1 MNNRMQTTLPSE
13 LDQQLL
19 SPAFYHNPYP
29 LYAQLRQDAP
39 VVWSERMGAWLITR
53 YDDVLATL
61 RDTQH
66 FSSQGRMLAALD
78 RLAPDERAQLQPFE
92 QHFTGGLINSDPPD
106 HTRLR
111 TLINKA
117 FSPRMVEQLRG
128 RVATLVNEFLD
139 AVQARGAMD
148 VIADLAYPLPAT
160 VIAEMLGAPGA
171 DRERFKRWSEGIFAI
186 QGRGR
191 LTFAQLAQ
199 AQEHLLAFRA
209 YLRGLIAARRAQPH
223 DDLLGQLVAVEMA
236 GDRLSEAELLTTCVT
251 LLTAGHETTTNLIGN
266 TLYTLLQHPDQ
277 LQAICQESA
286 LLPTAIEEVLRFE
299 SPLQRNPRRLAQD
312 YEYAGQAM
320 RKGDFVL
327 QMLGSAN
334 RDPAIF
340 AAADHFDSQR
350 QPNRHVAFGFGL
362 HFCLGAPLARLEAPI
377 AVQLILERLSNLRLA
392 QPAAPWLHH
401 NLVRGLASLPV
412 VF

>member
-1 MNNRMQTTLPSE
+1 MQTILSSE

-19 SPAFYHNPYP
+19 APAFYHNPYP
-29 LYAQLRQDAP
+29 LYAQLREEAP
-39 VVWSERMGAWLITR
+39 VVWSERLGAWLIAR
-53 YDDVLATL
+53 YDDVLTTL

-78 RLAPDERAQLQPFE
+78 RLSPDERAQLQPFA
-92 QHFTGGLINSDPPD
+92 QHFTGGLINADPPD
-106 HTRLR
+106 HTRMR

-117 FSPRMVEQLRG
+117 FSPRMVEQLRQ
-128 RVATLVNEFLD
+128 RVETLVNEFLD
-139 AVQARGAMD
+139 AVQDRGAMD

-160 VIAEMLGAPGA
+160 VIAEMLGAPGE

-199 AQEHLLAFRA
+199 AQAHLLAFRT
-209 YLRGLIAARRAQPH
+209 YLRGLIAARRERPH
-223 DDLLGQLVAVEMA
+223 DDLLGQLVTVEMA

-277 LQAICQESA
+277 LHAIRQEPA
-286 LLPTAIEEVLRFE
+286 LLPNAIEEVLRFE

-312 YEYAGQAM
+312 YEYGGQLM

-340 AAADHFDSQR
+340 PAADHFDSQR

-377 AVQLILERLSNLRLA
+377 AVQLILERLPKLRLA
-392 QPAAPWLHH
+392 QPTAQWMHH
-401 NLVRGLASLPV
+401 SLVRGLASLRV

>member
-1 MNNRMQTTLPSE
+1 MQTTLSPE

-29 LYAQLRQDAP
+29 LYARLRQEAP
-39 VVWSERMGAWLITR
+39 VVWSERVGAWLITR
-53 YDDVLATL
+53 YEDVITTL
-61 RDTQH
+61 RDAQH

-78 RLAPDERAQLQPFE
+78 RLSADERAQLQPFE

-106 HTRLR
+106 HTRMR

-139 AVQARGAMD
+139 AVQDRAAMD

-160 VIAEMLGAPGA
+160 VIAELLGAPGA
-171 DRERFKRWSEGIFAI
+171 DRERFKGWSEGIFAI

-209 YLRGLIAARRAQPH
+209 YLRGLIAARRARPH

-236 GDRLSEAELLTTCVT
+236 DDRLSEAELLTTCVT

-266 TLYTLLQHPDQ
+266 TLYTLLQHRRWCPMP
-277 LQAICQESA
+277 LKRCCA
-286 LLPTAIEEVLRFE
+286 LKARCNVTRGGWHRIMNMAVSGCVRVTLSCRCSVPPIATRPSFQLPTTLTA
-299 SPLQRNPRRLAQD
+299 
-312 YEYAGQAM
+312 
-320 RKGDFVL
+320 
-327 QMLGSAN
+327 SAN
-334 RDPAIF
+334 PT
-340 AAADHFDSQR
+340 
-350 QPNRHVAFGFGL
+350 VM
-362 HFCLGAPLARLEAPI
+362 
-377 AVQLILERLSNLRLA
+377 
-392 QPAAPWLHH
+392 
-401 NLVRGLASLPV
+401 
-412 VF
+412 